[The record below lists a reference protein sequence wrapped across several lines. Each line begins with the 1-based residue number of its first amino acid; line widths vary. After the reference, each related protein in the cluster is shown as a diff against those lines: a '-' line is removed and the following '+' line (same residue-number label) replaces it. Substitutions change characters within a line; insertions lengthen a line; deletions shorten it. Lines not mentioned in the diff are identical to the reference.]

1 MNDWLLQALHNI
13 KQVASEVQSC
23 LEQGDLDEFAR
34 LLDYSWQEKR
44 RLAPGLS
51 TSFIDEWYD
60 LARQQGAAGG
70 KITGAG
76 GGGFML
82 LYCEEQFQ
90 ERVTRSLEERGLKR
104 MNFRFDQQGATVVLN
119 MAHFNSKWVEPY
131 TEPLVHVM
139 SETR

>member
-1 MNDWLLQALHNI
+1 
-13 KQVASEVQSC
+13 
-23 LEQGDLDEFAR
+23 
-34 LLDYSWQEKR
+34 
-44 RLAPGLS
+44 
-51 TSFIDEWYD
+51 
-60 LARQQGAAGG
+60 
-70 KITGAG
+70 
-76 GGGFML
+76 ML